1 MGIRI
6 WRFIDAPAAR
16 RCGGLTG
23 AASGIG
29 RALAIRLAQEGMA
42 LALADW
48 NAAGL
53 EDTVRQIYPESEG
66 RRSSDPLITT
76 HVLDVSSE
84 RAVEAFAS
92 DAAGRHRRV
101 ALLINNA
108 GVALHGDFEEISQQ
122 DFEWLMGINF
132 WGTVYGV
139 RHFLPILRRQPQ
151 AHIVNVSSVFGL
163 MAYPGQAAYCASKF
177 AVRGFTEALR
187 HELAE
192 TPVRVSCV
200 HPGGVHTQI
209 AEHARLGAKARP
221 ELAAEHRE
229 KFLRMATT
237 SAEAAAARIVRGIL
251 RDEPR
256 IRVGAD
262 AWQIDAIVRLLPG
275 RYSAALFPMFRR
287 RMEGL

>member
-1 MGIRI
+1 MRPLRG
-6 WRFIDAPAAR
+6 AVAAI
-16 RCGGLTG
+16 TG

-29 RALAIRLAQEGMA
+29 RALAVRLAQEGMA
-42 LALADW
+42 LALADCD
-48 NAAGL
+48 AQGL
-53 EDTVRQIYPESEG
+53 EDTVRQIYPEAEG
-66 RRSSDPLITT
+66 RRESDPLVTT
-76 HVLDVSSE
+76 HVVDVASE
-84 RAVEAFAS
+84 AAVEAFAAS
-92 DAAGRHRRV
+92 VAARHRRV

-108 GVALHGDFEEISQQ
+108 GVALHGDFEEVSQA

-139 RHFLPILRRQPQ
+139 RHFLPLLRRETQ

-163 MAYPGQAAYCASKF
+163 MAYPGQAAYCSSKF

-192 TPVRVSCV
+192 TAVRVSCV
-200 HPGGVHTQI
+200 HPGGVRTRI

-229 KFLRMATT
+229 KFLRLAAT
-237 SAEAAAARIVRGIL
+237 SPEAAAARIVQGIL
-251 RDEPR
+251 EDEPR

-262 AWQIDAIVRLLPG
+262 AMQIDRIVRLLPG
-275 RYSAALFPMFRR
+275 RYAAALFPMFRR
-287 RMEGL
+287 RMEGP

>member
-1 MGIRI
+1 MRPLRG
-6 WRFIDAPAAR
+6 AVAAI
-16 RCGGLTG
+16 TG

-29 RALAIRLAQEGMA
+29 RSLAVRLAQEGMA
-42 LALADW
+42 LALADCD
-48 NAAGL
+48 AAGL
-53 EDTVRQIYPESEG
+53 EETVRRIYPESEG
-66 RRSSDPLITT
+66 RRSTDPLITT
-76 HVLDVSSE
+76 HILDVSSE

-108 GVALHGDFEEISQQ
+108 GVALHGDFEELSQQ
-122 DFEWLMGINF
+122 DFDWLMGINF

-139 RHFLPILRRQPQ
+139 RHFLPILRREPQ
-151 AHIVNVSSVFGL
+151 AQIVNISSVFGL

-187 HELAE
+187 HELAG
-192 TPVRVSCV
+192 TPVRVCCV
-200 HPGGVHTQI
+200 HPGGVRTQI

-237 SAEAAAARIVRGIL
+237 SPEAAAARIVRGIL

-256 IRVGAD
+256 IRVGSD
-262 AWQIDAIVRLLPG
+262 ALQIDRIVRLLPG
-275 RYSAALFPMFRR
+275 RYADALFPIFRR
-287 RMEGL
+287 RMEGP

>member
-1 MGIRI
+1 MRPLRG
-6 WRFIDAPAAR
+6 AVAAI
-16 RCGGLTG
+16 TG

-29 RALAIRLAQEGMA
+29 RALAERLAQEGMA
-42 LALADW
+42 LALADCD
-48 NAAGL
+48 APGL
-53 EDTVRQIYPESEG
+53 EETVRRIYPEAEG

-84 RAVEAFAS
+84 PAVRAFAE
-92 DAAGRHRRV
+92 DVAGRHRRV
-101 ALLINNA
+101 SLLVNNA
-108 GVALHGDFEEISQQ
+108 GVALHGNFEEISQA

-139 RHFLPILRRQPQ
+139 RHFLPLLRREPQ
-151 AHIVNVSSVFGL
+151 AHIVNVSSIFGL
-163 MAYPGQAAYCASKF
+163 MAYPGQAAYCSSKF

-192 TPVRVSCV
+192 TAVRVSCV
-200 HPGGVHTQI
+200 HPGGVRTRI

-229 KFLRMATT
+229 KFLRLATT
-237 SAEAAAARIVRGIL
+237 SPEAAAVRIVHGIL
-251 RDEPR
+251 RDVPR

-262 AWQIDAIVRLLPG
+262 AVQIDAMGRRLPG
-275 RYSAALFPMFRR
+275 RYAAALFPMFRR
-287 RMEGL
+287 RMEEP

>member
-1 MGIRI
+1 MRPLRG
-6 WRFIDAPAAR
+6 AVAAI
-16 RCGGLTG
+16 TG
-23 AASGIG
+23 AGSGIG
-29 RALAIRLAQEGMA
+29 RALAVRLAQEGMA
-42 LALADW
+42 LALADCD
-48 NAAGL
+48 AAGL
-53 EDTVRQIYPESEG
+53 EATVRLIYPSVPGPQAEG
-66 RRSSDPLITT
+66 RRSTDPLITA

-84 RAVEAFAS
+84 PAVQAYAE

-101 ALLINNA
+101 NLLINNA
-108 GVALHGDFEEISQQ
+108 GVALHGNFEEISQA
-122 DFEWLMGINF
+122 DFAWLMGINF

-139 RHFLPILRRQPQ
+139 RHFLPVLRREPQ
-151 AHIVNVSSVFGL
+151 AHIVNVSSIFGL

-200 HPGGVHTQI
+200 HPGGVRTQI
-209 AEHARLGAKARP
+209 AERARLGAKARP

-229 KFLRMATT
+229 KFERLATT

-256 IRVGAD
+256 IRVGTD
-262 AWQIDAIVRLLPG
+262 AMQIDRIVRLLPG
-275 RYSAALFPMFRR
+275 RYANVLFPMFRR
-287 RMEGL
+287 RMEGR

>member
-1 MGIRI
+1 MRPLRG
-6 WRFIDAPAAR
+6 AVAAI
-16 RCGGLTG
+16 TG
-23 AASGIG
+23 AGSGIG
-29 RALAIRLAQEGMA
+29 RALAARLAQEGMA
-42 LALADW
+42 LALADCDS
-48 NAAGL
+48 AAL
-53 EDTVRQIYPESEG
+53 EETLRQIYPQAEG
-66 RRSSDPLITT
+66 RRSSDPLLTS
-76 HVLDVSSE
+76 HVLDIASE

-92 DAAGRHRRV
+92 DAARRHGRV

-108 GVALHGDFEEISQQ
+108 GVALHGNFEEISQA

-139 RHFLPILRRQPQ
+139 RHFLPILRRQQQ
-151 AHIVNVSSVFGL
+151 AHIVNISSIFGL

-177 AVRGFTEALR
+177 AMRGFTEALR
-187 HELAE
+187 HELSQ

-200 HPGGVHTQI
+200 HPGGVRTQI
-209 AEHARLGAKARP
+209 AERARLGARARP

-229 KFLRMATT
+229 KFDRLATT

-262 AWQIDAIVRLLPG
+262 AMQIDRIIRLLPG
-275 RYSAALFPMFRR
+275 RYEEVLFPMFRR
-287 RMEGL
+287 RMEGR